1 MARPEFISE
10 SLTFDTVSMMTR
22 PEMCRSCS
30 QDLVMDC
37 AADHSGKPCLI
48 ATIHKFV
55 LLAGMA
61 GLSCDDLLDLLRA
74 GLTPAQ
80 ILEWLIL
87 QVTTAPEA
95 A

>member
-1 MARPEFISE
+1 MASPEFISE
-10 SLTFDTVSMMTR
+10 SLTFERVSIVSR
-22 PEMCRSCS
+22 SEMCRSCS
-30 QDLVMDC
+30 QDLVRDC

-61 GLSCDDLLDLLRA
+61 GLSCDDLLHLLRA

-80 ILEWLIL
+80 ILKWLIL
-87 QVTTAPEA
+87 HATTAPEVA
-95 A
+95 